1 MNLHTSN
8 MSSHA
13 NVDNS
18 DEKKKNMGSEKHF
31 PGKRTALTKENQQP
45 IDPICKPEDQPQ
57 EKEMQRFKISQP
69 SNSNK
74 RQRADNIAS
83 DNGNLEATSGVV
95 FNAHGQDSKYAS
107 PPQHY
112 FSRFVLQQLGSSQ
125 LQMLLSTICNAMTS
139 IISSS
144 IVSYHRAIIQE
155 IYAGIRYSV
164 DADTLCIDK
173 IPDILSKWCHVTKK
187 LEFMQHNLCEQII
200 KMANVIL
207 EKLRTDTTADDIYSF
222 LERCLLFIHKIQLFS
237 MSNLSS
243 LSIMRNMNLL
253 HIIHLITQDDTK
265 LKEMEMK
272 CTIIGKNLES
282 KWTGCLSSV
291 YEMVKTHEYC
301 VVLPRTFDH
310 NRLYIHR
317 ILDINNIN
325 KITNG
330 KGIEFASI
338 A

>member
-1 MNLHTSN
+1 M
-8 MSSHA
+8 
-13 NVDNS
+13 
-18 DEKKKNMGSEKHF
+18 
-31 PGKRTALTKENQQP
+31 
-45 IDPICKPEDQPQ
+45 DPICKPEDQPQ

-69 SNSNK
+69 YNSNK

-83 DNGNLEATSGVV
+83 DNGDLAATSGVG
-95 FNAHGQDSKYAS
+95 FNAYDQDSKYAS
-107 PPQHY
+107 LPRY
-112 FSRFVLQQLGSSQ
+112 YSSRFVLPQPGSSQ
-125 LQMLLSTICNAMTS
+125 LQMLLSTICYAMTS

-144 IVSYHRAIIQE
+144 IIAYRHAIIRE
-155 IYAGIRYSV
+155 VYAWIRCSV
-164 DADTLCIDK
+164 DGDTSCIDK
-173 IPDILSKWCHVTKK
+173 IPDILSKCCHIRKK
-187 LEFMQHNLCEQII
+187 LEYVQHNLCKQIN
-200 KMANVIL
+200 KMESVIL
-207 EKLRTDTTADDIYSF
+207 EKLPTDTTADDIYSF
-222 LERCLLFIHKIQLFS
+222 LERCLLFINKIQLFS
-237 MSNLSS
+237 MCHLSS
-243 LSIMRNMNLL
+243 VSIMRNMNLL

-265 LKEMEMK
+265 MKEMEMK

-291 YEMVKTHEYC
+291 YEIVKTHEYC
-301 VVLPRTFDH
+301 VALPRTFDH